1 MTNKKTH
8 KISVNE
14 QLIDKDP
21 PTNKTHYSSGFDP
34 HELTLEE
41 MCEVINWGYSIS
53 YQFKNG
59 IRKSDNYLSTDI
71 VQVDIDGGRSIT
83 DVLDDPIVKKYGSI
97 FYRTVSHTPD
107 HHRFRIVFS
116 LPRTVW
122 TRTELTSII
131 TSLSRRLGG
140 DMNVV
145 DGARMF
151 YGASESN
158 PTILGKSITL
168 KFLTELIADG
178 SVIPKS
184 DSVAHIHG
192 LTPSRSK
199 LVLDTELLL
208 TQKDGSFIKV
218 GDVKSKTSVCC
229 PFHYDLKPSSF
240 ISLNERGSKYLYCS
254 TCRLTWWNST
264 SHPTYDFDDFEK
276 TVIDLDKKSVTKE
289 NSHSDSGLVQFMND
303 GLATTITTDH
313 VQVVNEKFLP
323 FDEFKE
329 GVTFIKS
336 PKGTGKTT
344 YLSRVLKKYVSTYS
358 SFTDYELDSQDE
370 DKPIYIRDRSVL
382 LIGHRQSL
390 IGDLCNRLGL
400 NSYLN
405 DAGYSKGHTEERKN
419 RYGICLDSLWKVK
432 DRDYS
437 LIVIDEVEQVLTH
450 FLSDTMGLK
459 SEGIFKIF
467 SKLIRNAPNII
478 VLDADLGW
486 TSFNTITSIL
496 KEREIFHPL
505 EGVRN
510 LQIYINTWKTKH
522 ASIEIYPTQSHI
534 ISSIQK
540 SLENGERIF
549 ISSNSKKKIKTIEDI
564 VKKVGSTL
572 GVEIPRIM
580 VTSENSKS
588 KNVQEFISNVKS
600 EILKYQVVLS
610 SPSLGTGI
618 DITFDNESKEI
629 DVVFGLF
636 ENQINSHFEI
646 DQQLGRVRHPKRVC
660 VWLSPTRFEFETDLG
675 VINADLQ
682 QSTLTGYSEDSYKL
696 DVGTVESEL
705 SPFLRLSS
713 MVTSNQRKSKNNLKS
728 NFIKYKESLDVEVNW
743 ISSNKDDVQEGN
755 KLYKNSTQAV
765 SEQFKSQL
773 MESSTFNRYDFVRF
787 KDRIDY
793 LNLPVSEDMWIQYS
807 RTVLELFYCSK
818 MSEEVIENDKN
829 GQLRKKIR
837 SFESILNSSAIKAYS
852 SMLNTTQGSKV
863 SKIARVKSRA
873 DYRTSNVLLH
883 GLLSL
888 TPIFD
893 GSRFDTSCVFS
904 SMDLVEFI
912 KSSVDMKSFVETQL
926 GVVTRK
932 DVDIK
937 PIQHLSQLLRLV
949 GLDLAKV
956 SKKNIDGKRF
966 YFYQLDVARYEEIIK
981 IVAHREEVFQFESHD
996 VYREIS
1002 DRYKSGWSVLD
1013 KLYNFHYSEDQANW
1027 LCPGYKDNFDD
1038 EEVLVKRDLLSGVEE
1053 YNDSLP
1059 IKDNAINDEYFR
1071 QFLDG
1076 G

>member
-8 KISVNE
+8 KISVNL
-14 QLIDKDP
+14 QLIDKVP
-21 PTNKTHYSSGFDP
+21 PTNKTHYSSGFEP
-34 HELTLEE
+34 HELTIEE
-41 MCEVINWGYSIS
+41 ICEVINWGSAIS
-53 YQFKNG
+53 YQFKG
-59 IRKSDNYLSTDI
+59 GVRKSDNYLCTDL
-71 VQVDIDGGRSIT
+71 VQVDIDGGRSIS
-83 DVLDDPIVKKYGSI
+83 DVLDDPIVKNYGSI
-97 FYRTVSHTPD
+97 FYRTVSDTPD
-107 HHRFRIVFS
+107 HPRFRIIFV
-116 LPRTVW
+116 LPRTIW
-122 TRTELTSII
+122 TTTELRSVV

-151 YGASESN
+151 YGSSESN

-199 LVLDTELLL
+199 LSLDSDLLL
-208 TQKDGSFIKV
+208 KKKDGSFVKV
-218 GDVKSKTSVCC
+218 GDVKSKISVYC
-229 PFHYDLKPSSF
+229 PFHHDVKPSSF
-240 ISLNERGSKYLYCS
+240 ISLNDRGSKYLYCS
-254 TCRLTWWNST
+254 SCKLTWWNSI
-264 SHPTYDFDDFEK
+264 SHPKYDFDDFEK

-289 NSHSDSGLVQFMND
+289 NKHSEIGLVQFMNND
-303 GLATTITTDH
+303 QLTTITTDH
-313 VQVVNEKFLP
+313 VKVVNEKFLP
-323 FDEFKE
+323 FEEFKE

-344 YLSRVLKKYVSTYS
+344 YLSRVLKKYVSKYS
-358 SFTDYELDSQDE
+358 SFTDYELDSQDK
-370 DKPIYIRDRSVL
+370 DKPFYNKGRSVL

-390 IGDLCNRLGL
+390 IGDLCNRLDL

-405 DAGYSKGHTEERKN
+405 DAGYSKGHIEERKN

-459 SEGIFKIF
+459 SEGLFKIF

-496 KEREIFHPL
+496 KERENSYPHQDK
-505 EGVRN
+505 RN
-510 LQIYINTWKTKH
+510 LHIYINTWKSKNST
-522 ASIEIYPTQSHI
+522 IDIYPTQAHM
-534 ISSIQK
+534 ISSIK
-540 SLENGERIF
+540 RSLENGERIF
-549 ISSNSKKKIKTIEDI
+549 ISSNSKKKIKTIEEI
-564 VKKVGSTL
+564 VKKVGSES
-572 GVEIPRIM
+572 GVKIQSMTI
-580 VTSENSKS
+580 TSENSKS
-588 KNVQEFISNVKS
+588 KDVQKFISNVKS

-660 VWLSPTRFEFETDLG
+660 VWVSPTRFEFETDLG
-675 VINADLQ
+675 VINDDIQ
-682 QSTLTGYSEDSYKL
+682 QSALRNYSEDSYKL

-705 SPFLRLSS
+705 SPFLRLSA

-743 ISSNKDDVQEGN
+743 ISSDKDQVQEGN
-755 KLYKNSTQAV
+755 ELYKKSTQAV

-807 RTVLELFYCSK
+807 RTVLELFYCSRI
-818 MSEEVIENDKN
+818 SEEMIENDKN
-829 GQLRKKIR
+829 SQLRKKIR
-837 SFESILNSSAIKAYS
+837 RFESILNSSAIKTYS
-852 SMLNTTQGSKV
+852 SILKTSQGSKL

-873 DYRTSNVLLH
+873 DYRTGNVLLH

-893 GSRFDTSCVFS
+893 GCRFDTSCVFS
-904 SMDLVEFI
+904 SMDLVEFS
-912 KSSVDMKSFVETQL
+912 KSSVNLKGFFQTQL
-926 GVVTRK
+926 GILTRK
-932 DVDIK
+932 DVVLK
-937 PIQHLSQLLRLV
+937 PIRHLTILLGMI
-949 GLDLAKV
+949 GLKLTNLAK
-956 SKKNIDGKRF
+956 KKINGKTF
-966 YFYQLDVARYEEIIK
+966 YYYQLDVARYGEMMK
-981 IVAHREEVFQFESHD
+981 IVDRRKEVFQFESHD
-996 VYREIS
+996 EYREIS
-1002 DRYKSGWSVLD
+1002 HRYPSGWSVLD
-1013 KLYNFHYSEDQANW
+1013 RLYGFHYPNDQVNW
-1027 LCPGYKDNFDD
+1027 LCPGYNENFDGD
-1038 EEVLVKRDLLSGVEE
+1038 EVLIKRSLLSGVEE
-1053 YNDSLP
+1053 YGDSLP
-1059 IKDNAINDEYFR
+1059 IKDDVINDEYFR
-1071 QFLDG
+1071 NFLGDN
-1076 G
+1076 